1 MSQKIVYYSVETAL
15 METSR
20 EDWPTSSMVS
30 RALLGCVRIRGIVRQ
45 HMMKRG
51 VDLEN
56 LDDVISE
63 IAVVMQMKM
72 VHKLEQPKDVYFV
85 IFRVSQLVVSNFG
98 KKSINTSHS
107 DEISLSSLLG
117 PEDDENDALE
127 RLSSESTINSQDDEN
142 ERRIDLENAK
152 ARFVAKLASVGWPS
166 DIKRER
172 TRMGRPPKQNPI
184 IAVAA

>member
-1 MSQKIVYYSVETAL
+1 M
-15 METSR
+15 
-20 EDWPTSSMVS
+20 
-30 RALLGCVRIRGIVRQ
+30 
-45 HMMKRG
+45 
-51 VDLEN
+51 
-56 LDDVISE
+56 
-63 IAVVMQMKM
+63 
-72 VHKLEQPKDVYFV
+72 
-85 IFRVSQLVVSNFG
+85 SNFG